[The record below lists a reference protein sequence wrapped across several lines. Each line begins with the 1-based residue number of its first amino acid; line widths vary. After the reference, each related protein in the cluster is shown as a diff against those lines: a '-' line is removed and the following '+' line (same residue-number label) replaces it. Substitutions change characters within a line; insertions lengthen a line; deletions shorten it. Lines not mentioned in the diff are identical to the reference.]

1 MPKFVLNISELRLPM
16 SFQSEQTIFSIT
28 VYSFIQTH
36 KGSNRLSAV
45 KLIRLV
51 GFRHRISL
59 LNHLIQALCCDVI
72 ALFPEIICAR
82 PFRTLQHHALLQC
95 LSQCTEVTP
104 YLLVMEFCPLVS
116 VQYA

>member
-1 MPKFVLNISELRLPM
+1 MPKYVFKSSELRLPM
-16 SFQSEQTIFSIT
+16 SFQLNRPFFSIT
-28 VYSFIQTH
+28 VYSIIETH

-45 KLIRLV
+45 KLIRLI
-51 GFRHRISL
+51 GFRHRIPL
-59 LNHLIQALCCDVI
+59 LNHLNQALCCDVI